1 MATELRYEVSG
12 PVTLYECEHI
22 TTGTYKVVGEHG
34 GVAVVS
40 TGDHTAV
47 MLCVHCATHLKGT
60 VLDALVTNALI
71 EQLRD
76 EAGAIAKRLV
86 ASWQPAEK
94 QDA

>member
-22 TTGTYKVVGEHG
+22 TAGTYKMTGDNGKVTL
-34 GVAVVS
+34 VS

-60 VLDALVTNALI
+60 VLDALVAGALI

-86 ASWQPAEK
+86 ASWRPTEK
-94 QDA
+94 QDG